1 MNKCPRCASNLTF
14 DIKAQMF
21 ACERC
26 GTLIGLGRMEL
37 DTEQEMEEYFEA
49 AVYSCEQCGGEM
61 VCDNTMT
68 VPFCSYCGSSAV
80 TGGRM
85 GKRMRP
91 KHIIP
96 FQKTKEDYQKAYKE
110 MVKGAFFAPD
120 AYKDESQLER
130 VRAVY
135 VSYWVYDM
143 SANQKIEFE
152 GIKNTQRGE
161 YRVTHH
167 IGFETR
173 LQTRFQGL
181 TIEASLAFPDRL
193 NTLIEPFRLSEKKS
207 FLPAYLRGFYADTN
221 DVEIRDYEKI
231 AQNVAVGECY
241 KEFGELYPRYEFED
255 DVATTSL
262 KEALSVH
269 DVNGELA
276 LFPVWLWSYRKKDK
290 VAYALM
296 NGQTGKMAVELPI
309 DLKKFLGVAS
319 LVSLPFILLFN
330 FLCVMEARILLH
342 IVGFLALFLAV
353 LVSEKIIQTMEHS
366 FHEDFLTLVPKKE
379 SERKERYRGANW
391 ILRIAGIVAFIA
403 MCLYSLLC
411 ALVESEM
418 LLTRLDEIVEN
429 VLLISK
435 ISLFLMSLMGP
446 AGIFIWTW
454 KKLKKSYRYD
464 EVSIFHEE
472 AYQKEWNQKLLYL
485 IKPILTVLMV
495 MIVLFINPLSN
506 IAYYAALI
514 GGMGMLLWS
523 ILDLVKL
530 RNETQLHPLPEFENT
545 GGEER

>member
-26 GTLIGLGRMEL
+26 GTLIGPGRMEL

-309 DLKKFLGVAS
+309 DLKKFLGIAS

-330 FLCVMEARILLH
+330 FLFVMEARTLLSML
-342 IVGFLALFLAV
+342 GFLVLFLGI
-353 LVSEKIIQTMEHS
+353 LISEKIIQTLEHS
-366 FHEDFLTLVPKKE
+366 FHEDFLTLIPKKE
-379 SERKERYRGANW
+379 SERKKRYRWAKWMLLLGGFAISIVQDFCQGLMKAEFRQKNMFLY
-391 ILRIAGIVAFIA
+391 IDLTDYLPRFEISKVFALTAICTFVIAGI
-403 MCLYSLLC
+403 
-411 ALVESEM
+411 
-418 LLTRLDEIVEN
+418 
-429 VLLISK
+429 
-435 ISLFLMSLMGP
+435 
-446 AGIFIWTW
+446 
-454 KKLKKSYRYD
+454 KLKKSYRYD

-485 IKPILTVLMV
+485 IKPVLTVLMV

-506 IAYYAALI
+506 IAYHAALI